1 MVRVIRVVRVPVNVS
16 NIKISSHGEKIID
29 IDRSVIEK

>member
-1 MVRVIRVVRVPVNVS
+1 MVRVMRVVRVPANIS

-29 IDRSVIEK
+29 IDLSI